1 MPTKWA
7 ERWHRNMPL
16 GLALLA
22 ILAPCALCAATL
34 PGNRDNGIFG
44 IGSVRIPVFDLI
56 VIPEQPYFRLAGP
69 ETLRFAVLSVDGHHA
84 RIALCVVFGL
94 IAAGLVAAFVVLHAD
109 HEVLFSC
116 LTICVALTAMA
127 VFVSVFARRH
137 IEDEAGRTFLLVALL
152 SIAAL
157 ILISHDWA
165 RRQLVIATIVA
176 AAVLSLFIVR
186 IGFESLS
193 IPPHWDRAQIA
204 ARVQADEA
212 ALELQHTRA
221 LPALLD
227 TARAARSTLHDVLTT
242 HPPPH
247 VGHRLRTRADDILG
261 YANTILG
268 PGNEPVTKPDSADFA
283 SFDATL
289 ANEPV
294 TNPPAATTGLA
305 DAVHALRTSEAA
317 AAAQISHTALDQA
330 ICAVTGQQISRTPP
344 KCTSGK
350 DQITSNRAWTAAKHE
365 LDVQLA
371 AYRATVTGTSADK
384 AALTSVLAQQPDADA
399 DISALAA
406 IENGPETLWRSAF
419 HSTGPPLVPGP
430 LGWVVLGALLLGLLG
445 WLLKVNASQLAGP
458 VDVLPGDTGNGG
470 QGKPA
475 DVPPGDTG
483 SGGQGNRL
491 ITVLRV
497 AVLQNVA
504 EPGAAP
510 GAPSANPVTDLL
522 DIAGGPLAAVSKI
535 VQAAL
540 TVVGKR
546 HGYQIRIDVTTDSPA
561 SSSTAP
567 AAGAAAG
574 TANTA
579 ARSPATD
586 STTVLVRIT
595 TISGGITLASRVFT
609 SSDDEEAVRAA
620 GLWAAGYILNQ
631 SSRIPSWAAWNAETA
646 HALATTKNDVN
657 LTIPA
662 LESAL
667 REAPN
672 SGILLVQL
680 GHQYELAGDPMPA
693 ITCYARAVTAH
704 PRYPVARYRLAV
716 ALADMRYDTK
726 WGTKSAAQ
734 RQDDLRAIEA
744 AVRAL
749 KVDARSSLR
758 GLRDGAC
765 SEFKNLAAALLRA
778 LETDTRYQYR
788 LVAALR
794 RSEREYTWPS
804 LVPMSTTAAARFH
817 PLVQSARLAL
827 GGPWELSMLSD
838 EAQKPGSW
846 WQISYNA
853 ACAYAS
859 RITQPDGP
867 QNPGYAA
874 TALSFLEQTLVRPGV
889 HQLSADWVKA
899 DTDLAGLKADPRF
912 GNFLTQLRSGD

>member
-22 ILAPCALCAATL
+22 ILAPCALCVATL
-34 PGNRDNGIFG
+34 PGNRDNAILD
-44 IGSVRIPVFDLI
+44 IGSLRIPVFDI
-56 VIPEQPYFRLAGP
+56 VVIPMFGLRFTALG
-69 ETLRFAVLSVDGHHA
+69 TLRFAGLSVDGHHV
-84 RIALCVVFGL
+84 RFALCVVFGL

-109 HEVLFSC
+109 HELLFSC
-116 LTICVALTAMA
+116 LTICAALTAMG
-127 VFVSVFARRH
+127 VFLSVFARRH
-137 IEDEAGRTFLLVALL
+137 IEDEAGRTFSLVAVL

-157 ILISHDWA
+157 VLIAHDWA

-221 LPALLD
+221 LPALLH
-227 TARAARSTLHDVLTT
+227 TARAARTTLREVLQTT
-242 HPPPH
+242 PAPD
-247 VGHRLRTRADDILG
+247 VGHGLRTRADDILG

-268 PGNEPVTKPDSADFA
+268 PGKNSAAKPDSADFA

-294 TNPPAATTGLA
+294 TYPPAATTELA
-305 DAVHALRTSEAA
+305 DAVHALRSSEAA
-317 AAAQISHTALDQA
+317 AAAQISHRALDQA
-330 ICAVTGQQISRTPP
+330 ICAVTGQQISRAPP

-406 IENGPETLWRSAF
+406 IQNGPETLWRSAF

-458 VDVLPGDTGNGG
+458 VDVLPGDTGSDD
-470 QGKPA
+470 QGK
-475 DVPPGDTG
+475 
-483 SGGQGNRL
+483 RL
-491 ITVLRV
+491 VTVLRV

-546 HGYQIRIDVTTDSPA
+546 HGYQIRIDVTTDGSA

-567 AAGAAAG
+567 AAGRGSGNGERGSHDFFYRQHHGASPHHDDFRRNHPG
-574 TANTA
+574 L
-579 ARSPATD
+579 ARLR
-586 STTVLVRIT
+586 LVR
-595 TISGGITLASRVFT
+595 
-609 SSDDEEAVRAA
+609 
-620 GLWAAGYILNQ
+620 
-631 SSRIPSWAAWNAETA
+631 
-646 HALATTKNDVN
+646 
-657 LTIPA
+657 
-662 LESAL
+662 
-667 REAPN
+667 
-672 SGILLVQL
+672 
-680 GHQYELAGDPMPA
+680 
-693 ITCYARAVTAH
+693 
-704 PRYPVARYRLAV
+704 
-716 ALADMRYDTK
+716 
-726 WGTKSAAQ
+726 
-734 RQDDLRAIEA
+734 
-744 AVRAL
+744 
-749 KVDARSSLR
+749 
-758 GLRDGAC
+758 
-765 SEFKNLAAALLRA
+765 
-778 LETDTRYQYR
+778 
-788 LVAALR
+788 
-794 RSEREYTWPS
+794 
-804 LVPMSTTAAARFH
+804 
-817 PLVQSARLAL
+817 
-827 GGPWELSMLSD
+827 
-838 EAQKPGSW
+838 
-846 WQISYNA
+846 
-853 ACAYAS
+853 
-859 RITQPDGP
+859 
-867 QNPGYAA
+867 
-874 TALSFLEQTLVRPGV
+874 
-889 HQLSADWVKA
+889 
-899 DTDLAGLKADPRF
+899 
-912 GNFLTQLRSGD
+912 